1 MWILRKPS
9 LTSAKRDIDI
19 LIQHCN
25 NLNASH
31 KPMLEQLYDEYDV
44 GEGEVTE
51 IQLRPLADKKNVIR
65 EQYKKTYH
73 RDDGT
78 GHLFYIRKSLM
89 SKVQKCPYCSV
100 NEPTQLD
107 HYMDKGNYGQLA
119 TCRLNLV
126 PLCGTCNWLKKDRTY
141 KDFVHPYYQVLPHVP
156 FLIANCK
163 VTNLCVSASFSIDK
177 SIITDVKLY
186 QRMNLQMAHVHLGR
200 RLKGCVQEF
209 IASHFSYCNF
219 TKDTELKAYL
229 NVLLAQMQGVY
240 EMNDWRTALVRG
252 LMLCPQFNIA
262 VVNNLKSKVTPIN
275 GIGA

>member
-1 MWILRKPS
+1 MWILRKPL
-9 LTSAKRDIDI
+9 LTSAKKDIDVLI
-19 LIQHCN
+19 LHCN
-25 NLNASH
+25 NLNANH
-31 KPMLEQLYDEYDV
+31 KPMLEQLYDEYEV
-44 GEGEVTE
+44 GSGEVTE
-51 IQLRPLADKKNVIR
+51 KQLRPLADKKNIIR

-78 GHLFYIRKSLM
+78 DHLFYIRKELM
-89 SKVQKCPYCSV
+89 STVQKCPYCSI

-141 KDFVHPYYQVLPHVP
+141 KDFVHPYYQNFHRVP

-163 VTNLCVSASFSIDK
+163 VINLWVSASFSIDK
-177 SIITDVKLY
+177 TIITDAKLR
-186 QRMNLQMAHVHLGR
+186 QRMNLQMAHVHLR
-200 RLKGCVQEF
+200 QRLKKCVNEF

-219 TKDTELKAYL
+219 ANDAELKVYL
-229 NVLLAQMQGVY
+229 RMLLDQTQSVY

-252 LMLCPQFNIA
+252 LMACQQFNIA
-262 VVNNLKSKVTPIN
+262 VINNLKHYLTPIN
-275 GIGA
+275 GVGA